1 MYVGQ
6 MGADSEADFV
16 AMMNGDISYYQA
28 AETALAAETVSRE
41 LTPLQKIADNYP
53 KYLLTLDELFGEMNY
68 DGIHK
73 INAIQWRLNPPTAS
87 PIPYFRIS

>member
-1 MYVGQ
+1 MISELLENGCYKKLDHCST
-6 MGADSEADFV
+6 DSEADFV

-53 KYLLTLDELFGEMNY
+53 KYLLTLDELFGETSY
-68 DGIHK
+68 EK
-73 INAIQWRLNPPTAS
+73 SSLN
-87 PIPYFRIS
+87 